1 MDGRLDNVGFI
12 TTRCVRGE
20 TLEEAA
26 EAARQDA
33 RDELAPMIRPMDEE
47 PFMRMERIT
56 ALSKP
61 EKREGFVFYSLDEN
75 STEDVGFRLGPRKP
89 RLWKLRALVR
99 RLPKRS

>member
-1 MDGRLDNVGFI
+1 MDGRIANVGFI

-33 RDELAPMIRPMDEE
+33 RDELGPMVRQVGEE

-61 EKREGFVFYSLDEN
+61 ERREGFVFYSLDEN
-75 STEDVGFRLGPRKP
+75 ATEDVGFRLGPRKP
-89 RLWKLRALVR
+89 RLWKLRSMLR
-99 RLPKRS
+99 RLPKRP